1 MAMKLSTLKAPKG
14 ARHYKKRVGLG
25 EGSGHG
31 KTSGR
36 GGKGQ
41 SARKSGHV
49 RFGFEGGQMS
59 LMRRIPKYGFR
70 SQAKIKGQ
78 TRFATVNLSYLDGFE
93 DGVTVDAAALLSRGF
108 KIGSREKGGIKV
120 LGNGTLTKKLNV
132 KCNAIS
138 EAAKKAIEDKGGS
151 VEIIGKVQA

>member
-1 MAMKLSTLKAPKG
+1 MSFKLSNLKSPKG

-78 TRFATVNLSYLDGFE
+78 TRYATVSLSILDSFE
-93 DGVTVDAAALLSRGF
+93 DGAVVDTAALLSKGF
-108 KIGSREKGGIKV
+108 KINSREKGGIKV
-120 LGNGTLTKKLNV
+120 LGNGSLTKKLTV
-132 KCNAIS
+132 KVNAIS
-138 EAAKKAIEDKGGS
+138 ETAKKAIEDKGGS
-151 VEIIGKVQA
+151 VELVS

>member
-1 MAMKLSTLKAPKG
+1 MALKLSNLRAPKG

-31 KTSGR
+31 KTSGK

-49 RFGFEGGQMS
+49 RFGFEGGQMP

-70 SQAKIKGQ
+70 SQAKIKGA
-78 TRFATVNLSYLDGFE
+78 TRFAIVNLTTLESFDNGA
-93 DGVTVDAAALLSRGF
+93 VVDADTLRDKGI
-108 KIGSREKGGIKV
+108 KINSREKGGIKV
-120 LGNGTLTKKLNV
+120 LGNGTLSKKLTV
-132 KCNAIS
+132 KVNLIS
-138 EAAKKAIEDKGGS
+138 EAARKAIEANGGS
-151 VEIIGKVQA
+151 VELV

>member
-1 MAMKLSTLKAPKG
+1 MAIKLSNLKAPKG

-31 KTSGR
+31 KTSSR

-49 RFGFEGGQMS
+49 RFGFEGGQMP

-70 SQAKIKGQ
+70 SQSKIKGE
-78 TRFATVNLSYLDGFE
+78 TRYAIINLTNLEAFE
-93 DGVTVDAAALLSRGF
+93 NGSVVDQETLLGKGF
-108 KIGSREKGGIKV
+108 KLNSREKGGIKV
-120 LGNGTLTKKLNV
+120 LGRGTLSKKLTV
-132 KCNAIS
+132 KVNAIS
-138 EAAKKAIEDKGGS
+138 ESAKQAIEANGGS
-151 VEIIGKVQA
+151 VEIVTA

>member
-1 MAMKLSTLKAPKG
+1 MSFKLSKLKAPKG

-31 KTSGR
+31 KTSSR

-49 RFGFEGGQMS
+49 RFGFEGGQMP

-70 SQAKIKGQ
+70 SQLKIKGT
-78 TRFATVNLSYLDGFE
+78 TRFATVNLTLLESFDEGA
-93 DGVTVDAAALLSRGF
+93 TVDFDTLIARGF
-108 KIGSREKGGIKV
+108 KINSREKGGIKV
-120 LGNGTLTKKLNV
+120 LGNGTLTKKINV
-132 KCNAIS
+132 KVNAIS
-138 EAAKKAIEDKGGS
+138 ESAKKAIEAKGGS
-151 VEIIGKVQA
+151 VELIK

>member
-1 MAMKLSTLKAPKG
+1 MSFKLSTLKAPKG

-31 KTSGR
+31 KTSSR

-49 RFGFEGGQMS
+49 RSGFEGGQMA

-70 SQAKIKGQ
+70 SQAKIKGI
-78 TRFATVNLSYLDGFE
+78 TRFATVSLTYLESFE
-93 DGVTVDAAALLSRGF
+93 DGSVVDSAALLARGF
-108 KIGSREKGGIKV
+108 KINSREKGGIKV
-120 LGNGTLTKKLNV
+120 LGNGTLTKKLTV
-132 KCNAIS
+132 KVNAVSETAKNAI
-138 EAAKKAIEDKGGS
+138 EAKGGS
-151 VEIIGKVQA
+151 VELIK